1 MTEAILSYNKRNSL
15 IHRIPAIVKLII
27 LFCIPLVLYFTTL
40 FYHLGLFALA
50 FILFLIAKLP
60 VGSFFRD
67 LKPIVYYCFFIF
79 IIDVLTILLFDKTP
93 MPIESGTIGNGTIE
107 AGLDESAVSP
117 SMGFWTILLEKGNF
131 SLMSRLLV
139 SMAYT
144 SIFFRTTSHLEMR
157 QSLEKIETCIT
168 FGQSKLT
175 FSKSFALFLNFL
187 PQLFETWNS
196 LDLAWRARKGR
207 RSIRKIIVLL
217 PVFITLS
224 IKKANETLLAMKNRS
239 L

>member
-1 MTEAILSYNKRNSL
+1 MVEAILSYNKRNSL

-27 LFCIPLVLYFTTL
+27 LFCIPLVLYFTPL
-40 FYHLGLFALA
+40 FYHLGLFAFA

-60 VGSFFRD
+60 IKSFFRD

-93 MPIESGTIGNGTIE
+93 MPIESGTIE

-131 SLMSRLLV
+131 ALMSRLLV

-157 QSLEKIETCIT
+157 QSLEKIESFIT
-168 FGQSKLT
+168 LGQSKLT

-187 PQLFETWNS
+187 PQLFAIWNS
-196 LDLAWRARKGR
+196 LDLAWRARKGKR
-207 RSIRKIIVLL
+207 TPRKIVVLL
-217 PVFITLS
+217 PTFITLS